1 MVENLIR
8 LEELRLRHLVF
19 THDGM
24 PGYHRQR
31 SGKGF
36 RYLTPE
42 GVTLRDR
49 SERSRIASLVIPPAY
64 ESVWVSIRANGHLQA
79 TGIDQRGRKQY
90 RYHPDW
96 HLLAADRKF
105 EVLPAFAMA
114 LPRIR
119 RRVRAALSGDELD
132 KDRIIAGIVA
142 LLDATGFRVGN
153 RRYVKENKSFGL
165 SSLLSRHLF
174 EEDGQWVIRF
184 KGKSGKEHRADVADA
199 KLVSLISELQDL
211 PGQHLFQW
219 EDAAGELRPV
229 ETADVNAWLKEVSD
243 GDFTAKQFRTW
254 RATLL
259 CARELGKLPPEE
271 SQAALKR
278 AEVAAIRYTAEA
290 LNHTVATCRK
300 YYVHPGILKAF
311 RGGELH
317 RVMNSKPP
325 RLRRADESAR
335 LNADERRVLSLIER
349 FPVRARKK
357 AARGVKP

>member
-1 MVENLIR
+1 MVEGLISPD
-8 LEELRLRHLVF
+8 ELCLRHLVY

-24 PGYHRQR
+24 PGYRRRR

-36 RYLTPE
+36 SYLSPD
-42 GVTLRDR
+42 GATLHDR

-64 ESVWVSIRANGHLQA
+64 ESVWVCLRSNGHLQA

-96 HLLAADRKF
+96 HALAADRKF

-119 RRVRAALSGDELD
+119 KRARAALSGEGLD
-132 KDRIIAGIVA
+132 KERIVAGVVA

-153 RRYVKENKSFGL
+153 RRYAKENKSFGL

-174 EEDGQWVIRF
+174 EEEGQWIIRF
-184 KGKSGKEHRADVADA
+184 KGKSGKEHQADVADA
-199 KLVSLISELQDL
+199 KLASLIAELQEL
-211 PGQHLFQW
+211 PGQTLFRY

-229 ETADVNAWLKEVSD
+229 ETADVNAWLKEVSG

-259 CARELGKLPPEE
+259 CAKELGKEPPPE
-271 SQAALKR
+271 SAAAQKR
-278 AEVAAIRYTAEA
+278 AEVSAIRHTAGT

-300 YYVHPGILKAF
+300 YYIHPGILKAF
-311 RGGELH
+311 RSGDLY
-317 RVMNSKPP
+317 RVVNSKPP
-325 RLRRADESAR
+325 RLRRADESA
-335 LNADERRVLSLIER
+335 LLHADERRVLYLVER
-349 FPVRARKK
+349 FPARARAK
-357 AARGVKP
+357 RRRS

>member
-1 MVENLIR
+1 MIENLISPA
-8 LEELRLRHLVF
+8 ELRLRHLVY

-24 PGYHRQR
+24 PGYQRRR

-42 GVTLRDR
+42 GGTLRDR

-64 ESVWVSIRANGHLQA
+64 ESVWVCLRANGHLQA

-105 EVLPAFAMA
+105 EILPSFAMA

-119 RRVRAALSGDELD
+119 RRVRDALSGKALD
-132 KDRIIAGIVA
+132 RDRIIAGIVA

-153 RRYVKENKSFGL
+153 RRYAKENKSFGL
-165 SSLLSRHLF
+165 SSLLSRHLT

-199 KLVSLISELQDL
+199 KIASLVTELQEL
-211 PGQHLFQW
+211 PGQHLFQY
-219 EDAAGELRPV
+219 EDESGELRLV
-229 ETADVNAWLKEVSD
+229 ETTDVNEWLKEVAG

-259 CARELGKLPPEE
+259 CARELGKEAPPEGI
-271 SQAALKR
+271 AALKS
-278 AEVAAIRYTAEA
+278 AELAAIRYTAEA

-300 YYVHPGILKAF
+300 YYIHPGILKAF
-311 RGGELH
+311 RSGELH
-317 RVMNSKPP
+317 RVMHALPP
-325 RLRRADESAR
+325 RMRRGDESAR
-335 LNADERRVLSLIER
+335 LHAGERRVLSLIER
-349 FPVRARKK
+349 FPARPPGKRRK
-357 AARGVKP
+357 G